1 MTLDRKQKDFAKKL
15 ARLSLDADGQ
25 IGAERVQFV
34 LSSLGGQ
41 TVRARRALLKA
52 YLHYLKIEDR
62 RSCLLVEH
70 AGDIAPAELDAMR
83 DRLGKK
89 YGRTLRLETRDNAAL
104 IAGLRATVGDD
115 IYESSVAG
123 RLAALQSALI

>member
-1 MTLDRKQKDFAKKL
+1 VTLDRKQKDLAKKL
-15 ARLSLDADGQ
+15 ARLSLDAGGQ
-25 IGAERVQFV
+25 ISTERVQAV

-52 YLHYLKIEDR
+52 YLHYLQIEDR
-62 RSCLLVEH
+62 RSRLLVEH
-70 AGDIAPAELDAMR
+70 AGDISPSELESMR

-89 YGRTLRLETRDNAAL
+89 YGRTLRLETRVNAAL
-104 IAGLRATVGDD
+104 IAGLRASVGDD

-123 RLAALQSALI
+123 RLAALQSALL

>member
-1 MTLDRKQKDFAKKL
+1 MTLDRKQKDLAKKL
-15 ARLSLDADGQ
+15 ARLSLDAGGQ
-25 IGAERVQFV
+25 ISTERVQAV

-52 YLHYLKIEDR
+52 YLHYLQIEDR
-62 RSCLLVEH
+62 RSRLLVEH
-70 AGDIAPAELDAMR
+70 AGDISPSELESMR

-89 YGRTLRLETRDNAAL
+89 YGRTLRLETRVNAAL
-104 IAGLRATVGDD
+104 IAGLRASVGDD

-123 RLAALQSALI
+123 RLAALQSALL